1 MKVISLIFSIL
12 FLAFSVLS
20 LYLYYAFHAPHFA
33 FIGLA
38 SICICYFMIKDLKI
52 KPRKA

>member
-1 MKVISLIFSIL
+1 MKVVSLIFALL
-12 FLAFSVLS
+12 FVTFSVLS

-38 SICICYFMIKDLKI
+38 SLCLCYFMIKDLKI
-52 KPRKA
+52 KPRRA